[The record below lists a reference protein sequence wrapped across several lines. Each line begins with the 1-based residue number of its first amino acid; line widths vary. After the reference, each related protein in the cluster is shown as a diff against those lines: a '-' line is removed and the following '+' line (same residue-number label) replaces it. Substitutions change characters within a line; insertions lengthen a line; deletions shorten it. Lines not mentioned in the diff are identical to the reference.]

1 MQRHSNKVALI
12 TGAAS
17 GIGRATAIRL
27 AQEGASVVL
36 GDVNMQGLAET
47 RELLPSATRVG
58 CIELDV
64 STQASCQQAVDYA
77 VAEFGRLD
85 VLCNIAGISLCRNF
99 TQISA
104 EEWQRI
110 VAINLN
116 GVFHMCQSA
125 MPHLLESR
133 GNIVNMASTAG
144 LEGLAYNAGYCA
156 TKAAVVMLSK
166 SLALEFSAKGV
177 RVNALCPG
185 AVETPLSAKFDMPEG
200 ADPALL
206 GRMFP
211 LLDMSKPEEIAAAV
225 AYLASDEAR
234 FVTGVAFAIDGGQTA
249 G

>member
-1 MQRHSNKVALI
+1 MQRHKGSVALV

-27 AQEGASVVL
+27 AQEGASVML
-36 GDVNMQGLAET
+36 CDVNMSGLEET
-47 RELLPSATRVG
+47 LSLMPPSARVQ
-58 CIELDV
+58 CQELDV
-64 STQASCQQAVDYA
+64 TNIDSCQQAVAQCMID
-77 VAEFGRLD
+77 FGRLD
-85 VLCNIAGISLCRNF
+85 VLCNIAGISLCRNLADI
-99 TQISA
+99 TA

-116 GVFHMCQSA
+116 GVFYMCQAA
-125 MPHLLESR
+125 MPHLVETR

-156 TKAAVVMLSK
+156 TKGAVVMLSK
-166 SLALEFSAKGV
+166 SLAMEFSGKGV
-177 RVNALCPG
+177 RVNAVCPG
-185 AVETPLSAKFDMPEG
+185 AVETPLSAKFEMPEG

-211 LLDMSKPEEIAAAV
+211 LLEMSQPEEIAAAV
-225 AYLASDEAR
+225 AYLASQEAR

>member
-1 MQRHSNKVALI
+1 MQRHKGHVALI

-27 AQEGASVVL
+27 AEEGASVTL
-36 GDVNMQGLAET
+36 TDVNREGLDET
-47 RELLPSATRVG
+47 RSMLPASAAAYCFEHDVTRL
-58 CIELDV
+58 E
-64 STQASCQQAVDYA
+64 SCQQAVDQCIR
-77 VAEFGRLD
+77 EFGRLD
-85 VLCNIAGISLCRNF
+85 VLCNIAGISLCRHLADI
-99 TQISA
+99 TS

-116 GVFHMCQSA
+116 GVFFMCQSA
-125 MPHLLESR
+125 MPRLIESR

-144 LEGLAYNAGYCA
+144 LEGLAYNAAYCA

-166 SLALEFSAKGV
+166 SLALEFSGKGV
-177 RVNALCPG
+177 RVNAICPG
-185 AVETPLSAKFDMPEG
+185 AVETPLSSAFEMPEG

-225 AYLASDEAR
+225 AYLSSAEAR

>member
-47 RELLPSATRVG
+47 RELLPSSTRVG